1 MIIDV
6 NNLKLKKS
14 HMLQLSNKPLVG
26 LLTLETE
33 QGQASF
39 EIDEDSANSL
49 LDEVLSFFGVP
60 RPLSGEDVNA
70 GGRLTAI
77 MTQGTPR

>member
-14 HMLQLSNKPLVG
+14 HMMQLSKEPLVG

-33 QGQASF
+33 QGQARF
-39 EIDEDSANSL
+39 EIDGVSANSL

-60 RPLSGEDVNA
+60 RPLSGEDVKPGA
-70 GGRLTAI
+70 GH
-77 MTQGTPR
+77 

>member
-39 EIDEDSANSL
+39 EIDEDSANRL
-49 LDEVLSFFGVP
+49 LDEVLSLFGVP
-60 RPLSGEDVNA
+60 RPLHGEDVNA
-70 GGRLTAI
+70 GGRLTAVT
-77 MTQGTPR
+77 TQGAPR